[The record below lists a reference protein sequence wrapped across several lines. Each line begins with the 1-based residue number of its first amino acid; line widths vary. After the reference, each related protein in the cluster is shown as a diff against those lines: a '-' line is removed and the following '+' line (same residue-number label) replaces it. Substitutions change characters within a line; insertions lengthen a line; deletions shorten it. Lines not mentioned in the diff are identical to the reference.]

1 MMSLNVR
8 FLMALFL
15 ALTLTILP
23 LPAELT
29 DYRPFWVLMFVL
41 YIQFFLPNYFGVIW
55 VFFVGLTLDILLSS
69 ILGEHAFALLLT
81 ALLATSKAR
90 RFTFF
95 SIIQQIILIAFFCL
109 VYQAIIFLIDVSLG
123 YINNRMLPFEGVLV
137 SILCWPWIKLLADNV
152 LSVERFSQ

>member
-41 YIQFFLPNYFGVIW
+41 YIQFPC
-55 VFFVGLTLDILLSS
+55 LDQV
-69 ILGEHAFALLLT
+69 T
-81 ALLATSKAR
+81 K
-90 RFTFF
+90 
-95 SIIQQIILIAFFCL
+95 
-109 VYQAIIFLIDVSLG
+109 SLG
-123 YINNRMLPFEGVLV
+123 HSALIH
-137 SILCWPWIKLLADNV
+137 
-152 LSVERFSQ
+152 